1 MTKAL
6 RRDRRRHEES
16 LLDRI
21 LAAPHLAQVV
31 PQLPPEVLH
40 RVIERCGLED
50 CGEFIA
56 LTTPEQLARVFD
68 LDLWRPAQAGV
79 DEQFDADRF
88 GVWLDVLMESGA
100 GVAARKLADMDVDL
114 LVAGLAQH
122 VRVFDV
128 AALSSPQMDG
138 EEPAENGDENDGPD
152 CEIGG
157 YLIVALR
164 TGSWD
169 SIAGALAVLE
179 SEHRDRFDRVMRE
192 CRRLSNAG
200 WEVDGLDD
208 LLTDR
213 DQIMFDLAFDRERRR
228 EQQGYVTPP
237 QARAFLL
244 MSRQVQLGQ
253 AAAPAANPIVRAFWR
268 AIETPADAD
277 ASRRPRLLPASDIP
291 PSMDDGDVAP
301 AAAALVD
308 ALVEAG
314 VITPPPRA
322 LLAGPEGPAP
332 RLACIQAQMRFAHDR
347 DRAVYS
353 IRSQELA
360 YLANTLMA
368 GCSIQ
373 SRTFAAQEASDAA
386 TAVCNLGLEN
396 WPRQWRPDSGHLA
409 GPVGDARTAL
419 PDDFLVGHDLIGVF
433 HVGWTVLHEQV
444 SRYAAARLIEIVAGL
459 RCDDREIQAGLAAL
473 GREMAAQSQAGT
485 PWHARDSLDVILT
498 LDAPAWATLL
508 GLLDECPVLHAAAGA
523 SRNPRLRTVRT
534 SDFEFISENSQIA
547 SVRQFMESL
556 PETLSH

>member
-6 RRDRRRHEES
+6 RRDSRRHDDS
-16 LLDRI
+16 LLERI
-21 LAAPHLAQVV
+21 LSAPHLAQVV

-68 LDLWRPAQAGV
+68 LDLWRPVQAGV
-79 DEQFDADRF
+79 EEQFDADRF

-100 GVAARKLADMDVDL
+100 FVAAQKLAEMDVDL
-114 LVAGLAQH
+114 LVAGLAQY

-128 AALSSPQMDG
+128 ASLSAPPMDG
-138 EEPAENGDENDGPD
+138 EEPAEMGYDNDGPD

-157 YLIVALR
+157 YLIVAVR
-164 TGSWD
+164 SGSWD
-169 SIAGALAVLE
+169 SIVGALAVLE
-179 SEHRDRFDRVMRE
+179 AEHRDHFDRVMRE

-213 DQIMFDLAFDRERRR
+213 DQVMFDLAFDRERRR

-244 MSRQVQLGQ
+244 MSRQVQLGH
-253 AAAPAANPIVRAFWR
+253 ATAPAVNPIVRAFWR

-277 ASRRPRLLPASDIP
+277 ASSRSSLLRSSDAP
-291 PSMDDGDVAP
+291 PVLDDVDFAP
-301 AAAALVD
+301 AVAALVD
-308 ALVEAG
+308 ALCEAG

-332 RLACIQAQMRFAHDR
+332 RLASIQAQMRFAHDR
-347 DRAVYS
+347 DRAVFS

-360 YLANTLMA
+360 YLANTLVA

-373 SRTFAAQEASDAA
+373 SRPFTAQEASDAA

-396 WPRQWRPDSGHLA
+396 WPRQWRADAGHGA
-409 GPVGDARTAL
+409 SPVGEGRTAL
-419 PDDFLVGHDLIGVF
+419 PDDFLVGHDLVGVF
-433 HVGWTVLHEQV
+433 QV
-444 SRYAAARLIEIVAGL
+444 GL
-459 RCDDREIQAGLAAL
+459 RCDDREIQAGLVAL
-473 GREMAAQSQAGT
+473 GREMAAQRQAGT
-485 PWHARDSLDVILT
+485 PWHAREALDVILT
-498 LDAPAWATLL
+498 LDAPAWAALV
-508 GLLDECPVLHAAAGA
+508 GLIDQCPVLHAAAGA
-523 SRNPRLRTVRT
+523 SRNPRTRTVST
-534 SDFEFISENSQIA
+534 SDFEFISETSQIA
-547 SVRQFMESL
+547 SVREFMESL
-556 PETLSH
+556 PETLSR